1 MKKSFS
7 ILMVPMYLDYRIRGG
22 LSRHTYELCKALNR
36 LDHQVYVSC
45 VKNDAM
51 SISNKIKVPSF
62 PNITFLD
69 FLSFNMN
76 LPRKTRKYDIDV
88 VHVQG
93 DRGFVFALMK
103 TKPLVVTAHTTM
115 KIGLKAVP
123 GLRYHPSPY
132 FRILSEKYTFTKAD
146 KVIAVSKST
155 GMALQN
161 DYGVNKEKIVHIPNA
176 VDVNKFNPN
185 LNGKTVRRKYEVNGP
200 LLLCVTRLDA
210 GRHVEKL
217 IPMVNA
223 IKKEIPKI
231 KLIVV
236 GDGPSKQSL
245 QKLCVRNRLTKNVI
259 LTGYKGDEELPYF
272 YAAADLCVQPMVYTP
287 AIKEFNVLEAMACG
301 KVLIYVDRMGFEN
314 GEELISEVNPIAVSS
329 DKDFVESI
337 INLLQNEKEREERGK
352 VARKAVMERF
362 SWEKVAE
369 QTVEVYSS
377 VI

>member
-1 MKKSFS
+1 MKKFLN

-22 LSRHTYELCKALNR
+22 LSRHAYELCKALNK
-36 LDHQVYVSC
+36 LNHQVYVAC
-45 VKNDAM
+45 VENDAM
-51 SISNKIKVPSF
+51 SMTNKIKVPSF
-62 PNITFLD
+62 QNITFLD
-69 FLSFNMN
+69 FLSFNIN
-76 LPRKTRKYDIDV
+76 LLRKTRNYDIDV
-88 VHVQG
+88 VHGQA

-123 GLRYHPSPY
+123 RLRYRPSPY
-132 FRILSEKYTFTKAD
+132 FRVLSEKYTFTKAD

-155 GMALQN
+155 GVALQN
-161 DYGVNKEKIVHIPNA
+161 DYGVSMEKIVHIPNA
-176 VDVNKFNPN
+176 VDVNKFNPT
-185 LNGKTVRRKYEVNGP
+185 LNGETVRRKYKVNGP
-200 LLLCVTRLDA
+200 LLLCVTRLEA

-217 IPMVNA
+217 IPMVKA

-236 GDGPSKQSL
+236 GDGPSKQVL
-245 QKLCVRNRLTKNVI
+245 QELCIRNGLNNNVI

-272 YAAADLCVQPMVYTP
+272 YAAADLCVQPIVYTP

-301 KVLIYVDRMGFEN
+301 KVLIYVDRMGLDN
-314 GEELISEVNPIAVSS
+314 GEELVSEVNPIAVNS

-337 INLLQNEKEREERGK
+337 ITLLQNEKEREERGM
-352 VARKAVMERF
+352 VARKAVEERF